1 MQLSGCIGR
10 CGTVTLFA
18 QGFIMRK
25 IILTLAAF
33 AVSVPAAIVM
43 PIGHGAN
50 VAEAKSK
57 VYRGRDGRYYNRTKR
72 CRHSSGTTG
81 LVAGGV
87 GGAVLG
93 NAVGGGLLGTLAGAG
108 AGALGGRAID
118 RTITAKDRCR

>member
-1 MQLSGCIGR
+1 
-10 CGTVTLFA
+10 
-18 QGFIMRK
+18 MRK
-25 IILTLAAF
+25 LILTLAAL
-33 AVSVPAAIVM
+33 AVSVPAAVVM
-43 PIGHGAN
+43 PGHGNN
-50 VAEAKSK
+50 VAEAKTQTYK
-57 VYRGRDGRYYNRTKR
+57 GRDGRYYKRTKR

-93 NAVGGGLLGTLAGAG
+93 NALGGGLLGTVAGAG